1 MGKIPKPIGSVG
13 DDVDDEETS
22 SMGKEAAL
30 VVPLA
35 VTLEGLS
42 ELDEFGELDGELDGE
57 LVDGLVDELVDKL
70 DGELDDKL
78 DDKLDDELNESLEEA
93 SSLSI
98 NNDESVIEE
107 GCSLEEAVLEEEG
120 ELVESPEQRLEFSV
134 Q

>member
-1 MGKIPKPIGSVG
+1 ME
-13 DDVDDEETS
+13 DEETGS
-22 SMGKEAAL
+22 IEAL
-30 VVPLA
+30 EVPLA
-35 VTLEGLS
+35 GTPEELPELE
-42 ELDEFGELDGELDGE
+42 EFGELEVLVLLELDDELYGE
-57 LVDGLVDELVDKL
+57 LVDE
-70 DGELDDKL
+70 
-78 DDKLDDELNESLEEA
+78 LDDELNESLEEA